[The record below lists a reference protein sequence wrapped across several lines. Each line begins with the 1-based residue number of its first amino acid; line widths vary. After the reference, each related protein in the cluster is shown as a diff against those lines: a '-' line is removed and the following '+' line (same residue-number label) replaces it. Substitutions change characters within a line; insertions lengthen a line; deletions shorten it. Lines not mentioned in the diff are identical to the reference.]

1 MSDAIGE
8 AVSDGDS
15 VCLAGFTHLIPF
27 AAGHELIRQGREDL
41 ELIRATPDLVYD
53 QLIAAGCARKVTY
66 SWAGNPGMGSLPAF
80 RRAFEEGVPNDIRI
94 EEYTHFGLVSAL
106 HAGAANL
113 PFVPLRT
120 FTGSDLAAY
129 NDNVATVRSPFE
141 ERDPDADDGDS
152 GDGGD
157 GDSGSGEE
165 IHVVGP
171 IEPDVTV
178 VRAQR
183 ADEAGNAHHWGI
195 AGEQKQAALAA
206 DTVVLSVEERCSE
219 ATIRSDP
226 NRTLLTADDVDHVVV
241 EPWGS
246 HPSYAQG
253 YYDRDNR
260 TYRAWPKRADTA
272 ADAEAWLDEWV
283 YGVAN
288 RREYV
293 EKLGAERILDL
304 TPDSAYATP
313 IDVGAY

>member
-1 MSDAIGE
+1 MSDAVSA

-27 AAGHELIRQGREDL
+27 AAGHELIRQGRQEL

-53 QLIAAGCARKVTY
+53 QLIAAGCARSVTY

-80 RRAFEEGVPNDIRI
+80 RRAFEDGVPIDIDI

-120 FTGSDLAAY
+120 FTGSDLAAH
-129 NDNVATVRSPFE
+129 NDNVATVASPF
-141 ERDPDADDGDS
+141 
-152 GDGGD
+152 GD
-157 GDSGSGEE
+157 GDADSDAAGDGAGEE

-195 AGEQKQAALAA
+195 AGEQTQAALAA

-253 YYDRDNR
+253 YYDRDDR
-260 TYRAWPKRADTA
+260 AYRAWPERADTA